1 MHARL
6 LEKETLENKD
16 CIVIDENK
24 KVNQLEEENKS
35 LQEKFDKLNTILAK
49 FTKGSKNQKMC
60 FKVKDVFLT
69 KDVKFTNLKRTK
81 SIEKITLL
89 KPNNP
94 MTLTINEIIVKIQV
108 I

>member
-1 MHARL
+1 MHACL

-49 FTKGSKNQKMC
+49 FTKGSKN
-60 FKVKDVFLT
+60 
-69 KDVKFTNLKRTK
+69 
-81 SIEKITLL
+81 
-89 KPNNP
+89 
-94 MTLTINEIIVKIQV
+94 
-108 I
+108 

>member
-1 MHARL
+1 
-6 LEKETLENKD
+6 
-16 CIVIDENK
+16 
-24 KVNQLEEENKS
+24 
-35 LQEKFDKLNTILAK
+35 
-49 FTKGSKNQKMC
+49 MC

-94 MTLTINEIIVKIQV
+94 MTLTINEIIVKI
-108 I
+108 